1 MATLKLVRFF
11 DPAQGNR
18 VGVQIGDTVHDVT
31 AQVPSVAA
39 FLRQSSGRVAQAI
52 AELEAVATSAT
63 GRYTAADFEVEP
75 SDEAAHWLAP
85 CDTQEVWA
93 AGVTY
98 ERSRA
103 ARQEE
108 SQDGGDIYAR
118 VYGAER
124 PELFFKAQG
133 AKVVPPRG
141 YVGIRRDATWN
152 VPEPELALVM
162 NPRMELVGYTV
173 GNDMSSRDIEGENP
187 LYLPQAKVYKA
198 SCALGPGIVLNPT
211 EEWPQTTIRL
221 SIARAGQEVFSGEI
235 STARIKRSIKE
246 LTGYLGLSNE
256 FEHGVILLTGTGVVP
271 PSDFTLR
278 AGDVTTIT
286 IDEIGSLTNTVMVV

>member
-1 MATLKLVRFF
+1 MATLQLVRFF

-18 VGVQIGDTVHDVT
+18 VGVQIGDSVHDVT
-31 AQVPSVAA
+31 AQVPSVTA
-39 FLRQSSGRVAQAI
+39 FLKQSLGRVSQAI
-52 AELEAVATSAT
+52 GDLESVADSAAK
-63 GRYTAADFEVEP
+63 RYAAAQFNVEP
-75 SDEAAHWLAP
+75 NDDVPHWLPP

-93 AGVTY
+93 SGVTY

-118 VYGAER
+118 VYSAER

-133 AKVVPPRG
+133 AKVVSPFG
-141 YVGIRRDATWN
+141 YVGIRKDATWN
-152 VPEPELALVM
+152 VPEPELVLVM
-162 NPRMELVGYTV
+162 NPRMEVVGFTV

-198 SCALGPGIVLNPT
+198 SCALGPGIVLNPSA
-211 EEWPQTTIRL
+211 EWPQTIIRL
-221 SIARAGQEVFSGEI
+221 RITRAGQEMFSGEI
-235 STARIKRSIKE
+235 STTRIKRSINE
-246 LTGYLGLSNE
+246 LVGYLGLSNE
-256 FEHGVILLTGTGVVP
+256 FENGVMLLTGTGVVP

-286 IDEIGSLTNTVMVV
+286 IDDIGTLTNTVMVV

>member
-11 DPAQGNR
+11 DPSQGNR

-39 FLRQSSGRVAQAI
+39 FLKQSLSRVAQAI
-52 AELEAVATSAT
+52 AELETVANGSTT
-63 GRYTAADFEVEP
+63 RFLAAQLDVEP
-75 SDEAAHWLAP
+75 NDEAAHWLPP

-93 AGVTY
+93 SGVTY

-118 VYGAER
+118 VYAAER

-133 AKVVPPRG
+133 AKVVSPFG
-141 YVGIRRDATWN
+141 YVGIRKDATWN
-152 VPEPELALVM
+152 VPEPELVLVM
-162 NPRMELVGYTV
+162 NPRMEVVGFTV

-198 SCALGPGIVLNPT
+198 SCALGPGIVLIPSA
-211 EEWPQTTIRL
+211 EWPQTTIRL
-221 SIARAGQEVFSGEI
+221 RITRAGQEMFSGEI
-235 STARIKRSIKE
+235 STTRIKRSINE
-246 LTGYLGLSNE
+246 LVGYLGLSNE
-256 FEHGVILLTGTGVVP
+256 FENGVMLLTGTGVVP

-286 IDEIGSLTNTVMVV
+286 IDDIGTLTNTVMVV

>member
-1 MATLKLVRFF
+1 MATLQLVRFF

-18 VGVQIGDTVHDVT
+18 VGVQIGDSVHDVT

-39 FLRQSSGRVAQAI
+39 FLKQSLGRVSQAI
-52 AELEAVATSAT
+52 GDLEAVANSAVK
-63 GRYTAADFEVEP
+63 RYAVAQFNAEP
-75 SDEAAHWLAP
+75 DDDVPHWLPP
-85 CDTQEVWA
+85 CDIQEVWA

-118 VYGAER
+118 VYNAER
-124 PELFFKAQG
+124 PELFFKSQG
-133 AKVVPPRG
+133 AKVVPPFG

-152 VPEPELALVM
+152 VPEPELVLVL
-162 NPRMELVGYTV
+162 NPRMEVVGFTV

-198 SCALGPGIVLNPT
+198 SCALGPGILLAPSD
-211 EEWPQTTIRL
+211 EWPQMTIKL
-221 SIARAGQEVFSGEI
+221 TIARSGQDVFSGEI
-235 STARIKRSIKE
+235 TTARIKRGIKE
-246 LTGYLGLSNE
+246 LTGYLGLSSE
-256 FEHGVILLTGTGVVP
+256 FENGVMLLTGTGIVP

-278 AGDVTTIT
+278 AGDVTTIA
-286 IDEIGSLTNTVMVV
+286 IDGIGSLTNTVMVV

>member
-18 VGVQIGDTVHDVT
+18 VGVQIGDSVHDVT

-39 FLRQSSGRVAQAI
+39 FLKQSLGRVSQAI
-52 AELEAVATSAT
+52 GELEAVANDTVK
-63 GRYTAADFEVEP
+63 RYAAAQFDVEP
-75 SDEAAHWLAP
+75 NDEVAHWLPP

-93 AGVTY
+93 SGVTY

-118 VYGAER
+118 VYSAER

-133 AKVVPPRG
+133 AKVVAPFG
-141 YVGIRRDATWN
+141 QVGIRRDATWN
-152 VPEPELALVM
+152 VPEPELVLVM
-162 NPRMELVGYTV
+162 NPRMEVVGFTV

-211 EEWPQTTIRL
+211 TDWPQTTIRL
-221 SIARAGQEVFSGEI
+221 SITRAGQEMFSGEI

-246 LTGYLGLSNE
+246 LTGYLGLSSE
-256 FEHGVILLTGTGVVP
+256 FENGVFLLTGTGVVP

-278 AGDVTTIT
+278 AGDVTTIS
-286 IDEIGSLTNTVMVV
+286 IDEIGTLTNTVMVV